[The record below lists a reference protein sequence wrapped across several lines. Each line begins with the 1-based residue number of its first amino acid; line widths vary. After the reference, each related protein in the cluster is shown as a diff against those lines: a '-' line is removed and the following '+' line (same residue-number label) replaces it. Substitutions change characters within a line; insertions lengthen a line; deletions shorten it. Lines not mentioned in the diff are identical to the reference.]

1 MTTIDITQLTD
12 EQKKALQNQLKEE
25 EKAKKEK
32 KAQDLKALE
41 DLAAG
46 TVPTMFELLKSVSDD
61 ITKIKEVTFRT
72 FENYLKLKIE
82 TMGIKAKNQQSHT
95 ITHGK
100 QSIKLGYRI
109 TDGYT
114 DEAGYGLAMVHKFL
128 DTLGTD
134 ENSRKLLNIA
144 YKLLSKNKKGD
155 LDSKKVA
162 DLKQFALEN
171 FPDTEFDKGVDIIQK
186 AYKPRLS
193 KWFIEAWEIDGVGI
207 EQYLPLSMTSAELSK
222 DIDLSFLLPQE

>member
-1 MTTIDITQLTD
+1 MTAIDITQLTD

-46 TVPTMFELLKSVSDD
+46 TVPTSLNFLKSVSDD

-95 ITHGK
+95 ELLHGK

-193 KWFIEAWEIDGVGI
+193 KWFIEAWEIDGVG
-207 EQYLPLSMTSAELSK
+207 Y
-222 DIDLSFLLPQE
+222 

>member
-1 MTTIDITQLTD
+1 MTAIDLAQLTD
-12 EQKKALQNQLKEE
+12 EQKKALQDQLKQE

-114 DEAGYGLAMVHKFL
+114 DEAGYGLEMVHNF
-128 DTLGTD
+128 LGTLAKD
-134 ENSRKLLNIA
+134 ENSKKLVASIYRLLQRKGIWIV
-144 YKLLSKNKKGD
+144 KK
-155 LDSKKVA
+155 
-162 DLKQFALEN
+162 FWN
-171 FPDTEFDKGVDIIQK
+171 
-186 AYKPRLS
+186 
-193 KWFIEAWEIDGVGI
+193 
-207 EQYLPLSMTSAELSK
+207 
-222 DIDLSFLLPQE
+222 

>member
-1 MTTIDITQLTD
+1 MTAIDITQLTD
-12 EQKKALQNQLKEE
+12 EQKKALQNQLKKE

-32 KAQDLKALE
+32 KAQDSKALK
-41 DLAAG
+41 DLAEG
-46 TVPTMFELLKSVSDD
+46 TVPMVFELLKNVSNE
-61 ITKIKEVTFRT
+61 ITKAKEITFRT
-72 FENYLKLKIE
+72 FEDFLKLKIE
-82 TMGIKAKNQQSHT
+82 TMGIKAKDQKSYT

-100 QSIKLGYRI
+100 QSVKLGYRI

-207 EQYLPLSMTSAELSK
+207 EQYLPLSITRAELPK